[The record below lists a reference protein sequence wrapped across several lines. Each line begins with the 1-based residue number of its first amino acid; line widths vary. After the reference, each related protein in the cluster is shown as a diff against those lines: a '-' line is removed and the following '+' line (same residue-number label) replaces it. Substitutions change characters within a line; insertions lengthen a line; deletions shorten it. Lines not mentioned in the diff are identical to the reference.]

1 MSARPPGGEAA
12 KGKSARSPA
21 GVAADNRGPRLN
33 LGCGTLVVLFLL
45 IATAGKFLPHQGRDT
60 PVSAKPERLP
70 PAKPVKRIPP
80 TAEPPA
86 PKPVVK
92 PALPPRTPPIESKKP
107 ESRQPPANPVANPAT
122 PTPAPAPVPRAS
134 GKGWPDVL
142 TGLLTELEKR
152 VKPEPRA
159 LSREPAKSPTAR
171 AVSPGVEGE
180 HPPSVKSKPGVATPK
195 PRASA
200 ATAEP
205 TRSERDPGKSPAEPE
220 TRVWEPAG
228 GPKPAVGKHK
238 VINSPWDQSVEPVQ
252 RYLKRH
258 IHDADSL
265 EVLQWGKVK
274 ATARG
279 YEVRCKYRS
288 KNVLGQYA
296 TQDRLFLLD
305 ADGVVTDVRD

>member
-1 MSARPPGGEAA
+1 MSARQPGGEAA

-21 GVAADNRGPRLN
+21 GVAAENCGPRLN

-60 PVSAKPERLP
+60 PVSPKPVRLP
-70 PAKPVKRIPP
+70 PAKPVKRIQ
-80 TAEPPA
+80 PPA
-86 PKPVVK
+86 ESPASKSVVK
-92 PALPPRTPPIESKKP
+92 PAPAPGTPAIESKKP
-107 ESRQPPANPVANPAT
+107 ESRQPPANPAT
-122 PTPAPAPVPRAS
+122 LAPAPVPKAS
-134 GKGWPDVL
+134 GKAWPDVL
-142 TGLLTELEKR
+142 SGLLTEVEKR
-152 VKPEPRA
+152 VKPEPKA
-159 LSREPAKSPTAR
+159 PSREPAKSPTAR
-171 AVSPGVEGE
+171 AISSGLEGE
-180 HPPSVKSKPGVATPK
+180 PAQSVKSKPGVATPK

-200 ATAEP
+200 ATEP

-220 TRVWEPAG
+220 TRAWEPAG
-228 GPKPAVGKHK
+228 GPKPAVGKPK
-238 VINSPWDQSVEPVQ
+238 VINSPWDQSVEPVKL
-252 RYLKRH
+252 YLKRH

-288 KNVLGQYA
+288 KNVLGQSA
-296 TQDRLFLLD
+296 TQDRLFVLD

>member
-1 MSARPPGGEAA
+1 MSARQPGGEAA

-21 GVAADNRGPRLN
+21 GVAAENRGPRLN

-70 PAKPVKRIPP
+70 PAKPVKRIQPP
-80 TAEPPA
+80 AEPTET
-86 PKPVVK
+86 KSVVK
-92 PALPPRTPPIESKKP
+92 PALPHKTLAIESKKP
-107 ESRQPPANPVANPAT
+107 ESRQPTANPAT
-122 PTPAPAPVPRAS
+122 PAPSPVPKVS
-134 GKGWPDVL
+134 DKTWPDVL
-142 TGLLTELEKR
+142 SGLLTELEKR
-152 VKPEPRA
+152 VKPEAKAP
-159 LSREPAKSPTAR
+159 SREVAKSPPAR
-171 AVSPGVEGE
+171 AVSSGLEGE
-180 HPPSVKSKPGVATPK
+180 HPQSAKSKPGVSIHK
-195 PRASA
+195 PHAPA

-205 TRSERDPGKSPAEPE
+205 TRSGGSPVKSPAEPE

-228 GPKPAVGKHK
+228 GPKPAVGKPK

-296 TQDRLFLLD
+296 TQDRLFILD

>member
-1 MSARPPGGEAA
+1 MSARQPGGEAA
-12 KGKSARSPA
+12 KGKSARSSA
-21 GVAADNRGPRLN
+21 GIAADNRGPRLN

-60 PVSAKPERLP
+60 PISAKPEHMP
-70 PAKPVKRIPP
+70 PAKPVKRIEPP
-80 TAEPPA
+80 AEPPA

-92 PALPPRTPPIESKKP
+92 PALPPRAQAIEPKKP
-107 ESRQPPANPVANPAT
+107 EFRQPPVDPAT
-122 PTPAPAPVPRAS
+122 PAPFPVPKVSDKA
-134 GKGWPDVL
+134 WPDVL
-142 TGLLTELEKR
+142 SGLLTELENR
-152 VKPEPRA
+152 VKPEPKA
-159 LSREPAKSPTAR
+159 PSREAAKSPPAR
-171 AVSPGVEGE
+171 AVSSGLEGE
-180 HPPSVKSKPGVATPK
+180 PPQSAKSKPGDATPK

-205 TRSERDPGKSPAEPE
+205 TRRERSPVKGPAEPE

-228 GPKPAVGKHK
+228 GPKPAVGKPK

-265 EVLQWGKVK
+265 EILQWGKVK
-274 ATARG
+274 ATTRG

-296 TQDRLFLLD
+296 TQDRLFVLD

>member
-1 MSARPPGGEAA
+1 
-12 KGKSARSPA
+12 
-21 GVAADNRGPRLN
+21 VAADTRGPRLN

-45 IATAGKFLPHQGRDT
+45 VATAGKFLPHQGRDT

-70 PAKPVKRIPP
+70 PAKPVKRIQPP
-80 TAEPPA
+80 AEPPA
-86 PKPVVK
+86 PKSVVK
-92 PALPPRTPPIESKKP
+92 PAPAPGTPAIESKKP
-107 ESRQPPANPVANPAT
+107 ESRQPPANPA
-122 PTPAPAPVPRAS
+122 TPAPAPVPKAS
-134 GKGWPDVL
+134 GKAWPDVL

-152 VKPEPRA
+152 VKPEPKA
-159 LSREPAKSPTAR
+159 PSREAAKTPPAKAE
-171 AVSPGVEGE
+171 SPGLAGE
-180 HPPSVKSKPGVATPK
+180 PPQSARSTPGDATPK
-195 PRASA
+195 PRAPA
-200 ATAEP
+200 ATVEL
-205 TRSERDPGKSPAEPE
+205 TRNEKSPVKSPAEPE

-228 GPKPAVGKHK
+228 GPKPAAGKPK
-238 VINSPWDQSVEPVQ
+238 VINSPWDQSVEPVKL
-252 RYLKRH
+252 YLKRH

-296 TQDRLFLLD
+296 TQDRLFVLD

>member
-1 MSARPPGGEAA
+1 MSARQPGGEAA

-60 PVSAKPERLP
+60 PVSARPERLP
-70 PAKPVKRIPP
+70 PAKPVKRIQPP
-80 TAEPPA
+80 AEPTET
-86 PKPVVK
+86 KSVVK
-92 PALPPRTPPIESKKP
+92 PALPHKTLAIESKKP
-107 ESRQPPANPVANPAT
+107 ESRQPPANPAPS
-122 PTPAPAPVPRAS
+122 APAPVPKVSDNA
-134 GKGWPDVL
+134 WPDVL

-152 VKPEPRA
+152 VKTESKAP
-159 LSREPAKSPTAR
+159 SREAAKSPPAR
-171 AVSPGVEGE
+171 AVSSGLEGE
-180 HPPSVKSKPGVATPK
+180 PPQSAK
-195 PRASA
+195 PRTSA
-200 ATAEP
+200 TTVEP
-205 TRSERDPGKSPAEPE
+205 TRSERSPVKSPAEPE

-228 GPKPAVGKHK
+228 GPKSAVGKPK
-238 VINSPWDQSVEPVQ
+238 VINSPWDQSVEPVKL
-252 RYLKRH
+252 YLKRH

-296 TQDRLFLLD
+296 TQDRLFVLD

>member
-1 MSARPPGGEAA
+1 MSARQPGGEAA
-12 KGKSARSPA
+12 RGKSARSPA
-21 GVAADNRGPRLN
+21 GVAADTRGPRLN

-60 PVSAKPERLP
+60 PVSAKPDRLP
-70 PAKPVKRIPP
+70 PAKPVKRIQPP
-80 TAEPPA
+80 AEQPA
-86 PKPVVK
+86 PKSVVK
-92 PALPPRTPPIESKKP
+92 PAPAPGTPPIESKKP
-107 ESRQPPANPVANPAT
+107 ETRQPPANPAT
-122 PTPAPAPVPRAS
+122 PTPAQAPVPKAS
-134 GKGWPDVL
+134 GKAWPDVL

-159 LSREPAKSPTAR
+159 PSREPAKSPTAR
-171 AVSPGVEGE
+171 AISSELDGE
-180 HPPSVKSKPGVATPK
+180 PSQSAKSKPGVATPK
-195 PRASA
+195 PRAPA
-200 ATAEP
+200 ATAESP
-205 TRSERDPGKSPAEPE
+205 RSERSPGKSPAEPE

-228 GPKPAVGKHK
+228 GPKPAVGKPK
-238 VINSPWDQSVEPVQ
+238 VINSPWDQSVEPVKL
-252 RYLKRH
+252 YLKRH

-296 TQDRLFLLD
+296 TQDRLFVLD

>member
-1 MSARPPGGEAA
+1 MSARQPGGEAA

-21 GVAADNRGPRLN
+21 GDAADNRGPRLN

-70 PAKPVKRIPP
+70 PAKPVKRIQPP
-80 TAEPPA
+80 AEPPA
-86 PKPVVK
+86 PKSVVK
-92 PALPPRTPPIESKKP
+92 PAPAPGTSTIESKKP
-107 ESRQPPANPVANPAT
+107 ESRQPPAKPAT
-122 PTPAPAPVPRAS
+122 PAPGP
-134 GKGWPDVL
+134 KGSDKAWPDVL
-142 TGLLTELEKR
+142 SELLTEMEKR
-152 VKPEPRA
+152 VKPEAKAP
-159 LSREPAKSPTAR
+159 SREVAKSPPAR
-171 AVSPGVEGE
+171 AVSSGLEGE
-180 HPPSVKSKPGVATPK
+180 HPQSAKSRPGVATPK
-195 PRASA
+195 ALASTA
-200 ATAEP
+200 AAEP
-205 TRSERDPGKSPAEPE
+205 MRSERSPGKSPAEPE

-228 GPKPAVGKHK
+228 GPKPAVGKPK
-238 VINSPWDQSVEPVQ
+238 VINSPWDQSVEPVKL
-252 RYLKRH
+252 YLKRH

-296 TQDRLFLLD
+296 TQDRLFVLD

>member
-1 MSARPPGGEAA
+1 MSARQPGGEAA

-21 GVAADNRGPRLN
+21 GVAADTRGPRLN

-60 PVSAKPERLP
+60 PVSPKHVRLP
-70 PAKPVKRIPP
+70 PPKPVKRIQ
-80 TAEPPA
+80 PPA
-86 PKPVVK
+86 ESPASKSVVK
-92 PALPPRTPPIESKKP
+92 PALSPRTPDIESKEP
-107 ESRQPPANPVANPAT
+107 ESRQPPANPA
-122 PTPAPAPVPRAS
+122 TPAPGP
-134 GKGWPDVL
+134 KGSDKAWPDVL
-142 TGLLTELEKR
+142 SGLLTEMEKR
-152 VKPEPRA
+152 VKPEPKA
-159 LSREPAKSPTAR
+159 PSREAAKTPPAK

-180 HPPSVKSKPGVATPK
+180 SQQSARSTPGVATPK

-200 ATAEP
+200 ATAESS
-205 TRSERDPGKSPAEPE
+205 RSELGPVKSPAEPE

-228 GPKPAVGKHK
+228 GPKPAVGKPK
-238 VINSPWDQSVEPVQ
+238 VINSPWDQSVEPVK

-296 TQDRLFLLD
+296 TQDRLFVLD

>member
-1 MSARPPGGEAA
+1 MSAREPRSEAA
-12 KGKSARSPA
+12 KGKSAHSPA
-21 GVAADNRGPRLN
+21 GVAADTRGPRLN

-70 PAKPVKRIPP
+70 PAKPVKRIQPP
-80 TAEPPA
+80 AEPTET
-86 PKPVVK
+86 KSVVK
-92 PALPPRTPPIESKKP
+92 PAPAPGTPAIESKKP
-107 ESRQPPANPVANPAT
+107 ESRQPPANPAT
-122 PTPAPAPVPRAS
+122 LAPAPVPKAS
-134 GKGWPDVL
+134 DKAWPYVL
-142 TGLLTELEKR
+142 SGLLTELEKR
-152 VKPEPRA
+152 VKPEPKA
-159 LSREPAKSPTAR
+159 PSREPAKSPPAR
-171 AVSPGVEGE
+171 AISSGLEGE
-180 HPPSVKSKPGVATPK
+180 PAQSAKSKPGVTTPK

-228 GPKPAVGKHK
+228 GPKPAVGKPK

-296 TQDRLFLLD
+296 TQDRLFVLD

>member
-1 MSARPPGGEAA
+1 MSARQPGGDAA
-12 KGKSARSPA
+12 KEKSVRSPA

-70 PAKPVKRIPP
+70 PAKPVKRIQ
-80 TAEPPA
+80 PPA
-86 PKPVVK
+86 ESPASKSVVK
-92 PALPPRTPPIESKKP
+92 PALSPRTPAIESKEP
-107 ESRQPPANPVANPAT
+107 ESRQPPANPA
-122 PTPAPAPVPRAS
+122 TPAPGPKRSDKA
-134 GKGWPDVL
+134 WPDVL
-142 TGLLTELEKR
+142 SGLLTEMEKR
-152 VKPEPRA
+152 VKPEPKA
-159 LSREPAKSPTAR
+159 PSREPAKSPPAR
-171 AVSPGVEGE
+171 AVSSGLEGE
-180 HPPSVKSKPGVATPK
+180 PPQSAKSRPGVAAPK
-195 PRASA
+195 ARASA
-200 ATAEP
+200 ATVEP
-205 TRSERDPGKSPAEPE
+205 TRNEKSPVKSPAEPE

-228 GPKPAVGKHK
+228 GPKPAVGKPK
-238 VINSPWDQSVEPVQ
+238 VINSPWDQSVQPVKL
-252 RYLKRH
+252 YLKRH

-274 ATARG
+274 PTAHG

-296 TQDRLFLLD
+296 NQDRLFILD

>member
-1 MSARPPGGEAA
+1 MSARQPGGEAP

-21 GVAADNRGPRLN
+21 GVAADTRGPRLN

-45 IATAGKFLPHQGRDT
+45 VATAGKFLPHQGRDT

-70 PAKPVKRIPP
+70 PAKPVKRIQTP
-80 TAEPPA
+80 AEPPA
-86 PKPVVK
+86 PKSVVK
-92 PALPPRTPPIESKKP
+92 PAPAPGTPAIESKKP
-107 ESRQPPANPVANPAT
+107 ESRQPPANPAT
-122 PTPAPAPVPRAS
+122 LAPAPVPKAS
-134 GKGWPDVL
+134 GKAWPDVL
-142 TGLLTELEKR
+142 SGLLTELEKR
-152 VKPEPRA
+152 VKLELKAPN
-159 LSREPAKSPTAR
+159 REAGKSQPPKSASARLEAESLQSAKST
-171 AVSPGVEGE
+171 PGD
-180 HPPSVKSKPGVATPK
+180 ATPK

-205 TRSERDPGKSPAEPE
+205 TRRERSPVKGPAEPE

-228 GPKPAVGKHK
+228 SPKPAAGKPK
-238 VINSPWDQSVEPVQ
+238 VINSPWDQSVEPVKL
-252 RYLKRH
+252 YLKRH

-296 TQDRLFLLD
+296 TQDRLFVLD